1 MLVLLLA
8 SVAAPPAVTQERD
21 QAGEVTITRLRA
33 LDKVTARISELDLVE
48 NEEMVFG
55 SLFITARTCSTRP
68 PEEPPET
75 FAFLEIEE
83 ADATGLRRRLFTG
96 WMMASSPALNA
107 LDHAIYDVWVISCT
121 IRSGDASEG
130 SE

>member
-1 MLVLLLA
+1 MFTAAMVLLA
-8 SVAAPPAVTQERD
+8 AFSAIAQESVDDGFTVT
-21 QAGEVTITRLRA
+21 TLRA
-33 LDKVTARISELDLVE
+33 LDKVTARISEIELVE
-48 NEEMVFG
+48 NEEVGFG
-55 SLFITARTCSTRP
+55 SLFITVRTCSTRP

-83 ADATGLRRRLFTG
+83 NGTDGTRQRLFSG

-121 IRSGDASEG
+121 IRSGDASAG